1 MFIME
6 KFNIDFGPLKVDQLG
21 FVYKDIEKQAK
32 VMEEIYGF
40 SKFIITPIGE
50 APTEYKGKKSSTK
63 ARLGFSQLGDT
74 QVELIEWKEGD
85 SPYKDF
91 LEQGREGFHHIGIYV
106 DDIDSYI
113 SEFKNKGI
121 GILYYGEIGNGKFA
135 YMDTEQTFGIIVELI
150 QRP

>member
-1 MFIME
+1 ME
-6 KFNIDFGPLKVDQLG
+6 KFNIDFGQLKIDQLG
-21 FVYKDIEKQAK
+21 FVFKDIEKQAK
-32 VMEEIYGF
+32 IMEELYGF
-40 SKFIITPIGE
+40 SKFIFTPIGE
-50 APTEYKGKKSSTK
+50 APTEYKGKKSRTK

-91 LEQGREGFHHIGIYV
+91 LDQGREGFHHIGIFIN
-106 DDIDSYI
+106 DIDTYL
-113 SEFKNKGI
+113 SEFKRKGI
-121 GILYYGEIGNGKFA
+121 GILFAGEIGKGKFA